1 MVDLEG
7 VGWTHYIETDFG
19 KMEYS
24 LDRPELRVRP
34 I

>member
-1 MVDLEG
+1 MVELEG

-19 KMEYS
+19 KMEYW
-24 LDRPELRVRP
+24 LERPELPLRP